1 MPPIVDDALVLT
13 IYPYAESD
21 GVVVFLTRSHGKIR
35 LLVRGLRSLKRQ
47 QHGIISPFNRVN
59 LSFKPRG
66 PDQLGYLVESGLQRG
81 VDIGSGKLA
90 DYYFLSYMH
99 EVVLGME
106 VDPSAGNR
114 IFRLLDALTESTLR
128 SGFRIDRL
136 CYFQFWLLR
145 LEGLLPDPGAC
156 GSCGR
161 VFEEER
167 AAVAV
172 DLHMLSFLCRSCRTD
187 RWKGDIHSAQAM
199 WVMLKGFL
207 KANPDILVYIPMDI
221 SVYIELISHFD
232 LKISGFLG
240 KKSKSLPMLLGTV
253 SA

>member
-1 MPPIVDDALVLT
+1 MSPIIDDALVLT

-21 GVVVFLTRSHGKIR
+21 GVVVFLTRNHGKVR

-47 QHGIISPFNRVN
+47 QHGVISPFNRIT

-66 PDQLGYLVESGLQRG
+66 PDQLGYLAESGLQRG
-81 VDIGSGKLA
+81 VDIAAGNLA

-106 VDPSAGNR
+106 IDPVAGNR
-114 IFRLLDALTESTLR
+114 IFRLLDAMTESTLR

-145 LEGLLPDPGAC
+145 LEGLMPDPGTC
-156 GSCGR
+156 GSCGCT
-161 VFEEER
+161 FEQER
-167 AAVAV
+167 AAMAV
-172 DLHMLSFLCRSCRTD
+172 DVHALSFVCKSCRSDT
-187 RWKGDIHSAQAM
+187 WKGDIHAAQAM
-199 WVMLKGFL
+199 WVMLQGFL
-207 KANPDILVYIPMDI
+207 KANPDVLVYIPLDMGD
-221 SVYIELISHFD
+221 YMELISHFNS
-232 LKISGFLG
+232 KISGFIG
-240 KKSKSLPMLLGTV
+240 KNSKSLPVLLGAV

>member
-1 MPPIVDDALVLT
+1 MPPAVDDALVLT

-21 GVVVFLTRSHGKIR
+21 GVVVFLTRKHGKVR

-47 QHGIISPFNRVN
+47 QHGIISPFNRIS

-66 PDQLGYLVESGLQRG
+66 PDQLGYLVECGLQRG
-81 VDIGSGKLA
+81 VDIGSGQLA

-106 VDPSAGNR
+106 IDPAAGNR
-114 IFRLLDALTESTLR
+114 IFRLLDVLTESILH

-145 LEGLLPDPGAC
+145 LEGLLPDPGTC

-161 VFEEER
+161 AFEEER
-167 AAVAV
+167 AALAV
-172 DLHMLSFLCRSCRTD
+172 DLHSLSFICRSCRPD
-187 RWKGDIHSAQAM
+187 QWKGDIRSAQAM

-207 KANPDILVYIPMDI
+207 KANPENLVYIPLDMSD
-221 SVYIELISHFD
+221 YMELISHFD
-232 LKISGFLG
+232 LKISNFIG
-240 KKSKSLPMLLGTV
+240 KKSKSMPMLLGTV
-253 SA
+253 SV

>member
-21 GVVVFLTRSHGKIR
+21 GVVVFLTRKHGKVR

-47 QHGIISPFNRVN
+47 QHGVISPFNRVT
-59 LSFKPRG
+59 LSFKLRG
-66 PDQLGYLVESGLQRG
+66 PDQLGYLAESGLQRG
-81 VDIGSGKLA
+81 VDIASGNLA

-106 VDPSAGNR
+106 IEPGAGEV
-114 IFRLLDALTESTLR
+114 IFRLLDALTESTLQ

-145 LEGLLPDPGAC
+145 LEGLLPDPG
-156 GSCGR
+156 SCGR
-161 VFEEER
+161 CGRAFEEER

-172 DLHMLSFLCRSCRTD
+172 DLHSLSFVCRLCISD
-187 RWKGDIHSAQAM
+187 PWKGDIRSARAM
-199 WVMLKGFL
+199 GVMLQGFL
-207 KANPDILVYIPMDI
+207 KATPDILVYIPLNINDYMD
-221 SVYIELISHFD
+221 LISHFNS
-232 LKISGFLG
+232 KISGIIG
-240 KKSKSLPMLLGTV
+240 KMSNSLPMLLGVV

>member
-21 GVVVFLTRSHGKIR
+21 GVVVFLTRKHGKVR

-47 QHGIISPFNRVN
+47 QHGIISPFNRVT

-66 PDQLGYLVESGLQRG
+66 PDQLGYLAESGLQRG
-81 VDIGSGKLA
+81 VDIASGKLA

-106 VDPSAGNR
+106 IDPVAGGL
-114 IFRLLDALTESTLR
+114 IFRLLDALTESTRR

-145 LEGLLPDPGAC
+145 LEGLLPDPGSC

-161 VFEEER
+161 AFEEER

-172 DLHMLSFLCRSCRTD
+172 DLHSLSFVCRSCRSD
-187 RWKGDIHSAQAM
+187 KWKGDIHSAQAM
-199 WVMLKGFL
+199 WVMLQGFL
-207 KANPDILVYIPMDI
+207 KANPDILVYIPLDI
-221 SVYIELISHFD
+221 GDYIELISHFD
-232 LKISGFLG
+232 SKISGIIG
-240 KKSKSLPMLLGTV
+240 KKSKSLPMLLGGV
-253 SA
+253 SG

>member
-1 MPPIVDDALVLT
+1 MPPILDDALVLT

-21 GVVVFLTRSHGKIR
+21 GVVVFLTRKHGKVR

-47 QHGIISPFNRVN
+47 QHGIISPYNRIS

-66 PDQLGYLVESGLQRG
+66 ADQLGYLVESGLQRG
-81 VDIGSGKLA
+81 VDIASGKL
-90 DYYFLSYMH
+90 DNFYFLSYMH

-106 VDPSAGNR
+106 IDPVAGNR

-145 LEGLLPDPGAC
+145 LEGLLPDPGYC
-156 GSCGR
+156 GHCGKA
-161 VFEEER
+161 FEEER
-167 AAVAV
+167 AAAAV
-172 DLHMLSFLCRSCRTD
+172 DLHSLSFICRSCRADT
-187 RWKGDIHSAQAM
+187 WKGDIQHAQAL
-199 WVMLKGFL
+199 WVMLQGFL
-207 KANPDILVYIPMDI
+207 KANPDILVYIPLDI
-221 SVYIELISHFD
+221 GVYMELISHFD
-232 LKISGFLG
+232 LKISGFNG
-240 KKSKSLPMLLGTV
+240 KKTKSLPLLLGLI